1 MTRNVKKMLDTMNN
15 RVKKEKEKEK
25 KEDLTVPSGPA
36 AQLTD
41 DELSDALDM
50 TGKGHVHSVLTD
62 AVSASLL
69 HKQIP
74 LYTGHMDWNRA
85 EIVNV
90 TSRLYEQLP
99 DTKKVL
105 LENEYCYT
113 SVTYENPVFQQMA
126 FLIFYIRQW
135 QW

>member
-1 MTRNVKKMLDTMNN
+1 MNFSVQKMLNDMSK
-15 RVKKEKEKEK
+15 RLDQEKE

-41 DELSDALDM
+41 HDLYNALDM
-50 TGKGHVHSVLTD
+50 TGKGHVNSVLND
-62 AVSASLL
+62 AVNSASLFHAPIL
-69 HKQIP
+69 AH
-74 LYTGHMDWNRA
+74 TGHNGWTRA

-99 DTKKVL
+99 YTKKVL
-105 LENEYCYT
+105 LENKYCYD

-126 FLIFYIRQW
+126 FLIYHIRQW
-135 QW
+135 